1 METKTETTPKNQT
14 KSETTPESKTQAK
27 TSLNKKKK
35 GKFPSNYFNKTNSRA
50 IGRKG
55 GLANKDNINA
65 KYAAQLREM
74 KKRGNSDEQIA
85 FFCKRLEDPEANIL
99 HIQKLVDNF
108 IKDNK
113 DDKIALAAMN
123 TLITL
128 HKANFG
134 EKRVNHNLNVN
145 IDLDAEMGVLDE
157 HIAKVIINK

>member
-1 METKTETTPKNQT
+1 MTKKDP
-14 KSETTPESKTQAK
+14 SKP
-27 TSLNKKKK
+27 K
-35 GKFPSNYFNKTNSRA
+35 GKFPSANSKDKTKA
-50 IGRKG
+50 EVKALGRKG
-55 GLANKDNINA
+55 GLNNTTLKT